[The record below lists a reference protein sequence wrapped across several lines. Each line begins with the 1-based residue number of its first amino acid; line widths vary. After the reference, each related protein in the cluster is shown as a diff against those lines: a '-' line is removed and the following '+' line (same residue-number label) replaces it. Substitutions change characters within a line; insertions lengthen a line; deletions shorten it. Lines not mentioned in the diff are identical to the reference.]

1 MADIPTLLSLC
12 SARHSHLCPRQVLG
26 VRMAL
31 AAGKALGLDLPC
43 ADKNLIVFAETD
55 GCFADGLEVAA
66 GVSVGHRTL
75 RVEDYGKVAATFAS
89 VQTGEAIRL
98 APRLDVRE
106 RAAAYAPNEQRH
118 YFAQLRAYQIMP
130 DEALFSLTPV
140 CLIPPIERIVSR
152 AGVRVNCCACGEEII
167 NEREI
172 IQDGLVYCRS
182 CFGQGYY
189 QIASAAIPVFAPGER
204 IGVPKS

>member
-12 SARHSHLCPRQVLG
+12 SERHSHLCPRQVLG

-43 ADKNLIVFAETD
+43 PDKTLIVIAETD
-55 GCFADGLEVAA
+55 GCFVDGIEVAA
-66 GVSVGHRTL
+66 RVSVGHRTL
-75 RVEDYGKVAATFAS
+75 RVEDYGKVAATFIN
-89 VQTGEAIRL
+89 VQTGESIRL
-98 APRLDVRE
+98 APRLDARK
-106 RAAAYAPNEQRH
+106 RAYAYAPDEKRH
-118 YFAQLRAYQIMP
+118 YYAQLRAYQVMP
-130 DEALFSLTPV
+130 DEALFSLTLV

-189 QIASAAIPVFAPGER
+189 QIASAAIPVFASTLTPR
-204 IGVPKS
+204 PL